1 MTDWKRNL
9 AALWVAQFLAL
20 FGFSFNQPFL
30 PLFIHQDLGLA
41 NASQLAFWSGLA
53 GGATGVTM
61 MVASPIWGALADRR
75 GRKTMLV
82 RAMIGGAVCVGLM
95 GIVQTPAQLVGVRL
109 LQGAASGTVAAATAL
124 VAAETPRHKVGWA
137 LGVLSSAIALGTA
150 VGPLA
155 GGLASAAFGFRA
167 TFFAGSVLLMCG
179 LFPLVLLVHESGR
192 SAGAPRR
199 VGGLV
204 GLRQV
209 ARPILV
215 AVGVLILGQA
225 LMQFAFIS
233 TQQMVALRI
242 LSLSPQG
249 ANLTTGIAFGA
260 AGIATAVASATYSRF
275 TRRLGN
281 QRFAVV
287 AALSFAVAITIGA
300 LVGSVGWLVL
310 AVLAFGFCYG
320 CLNPTLS
327 TMIGLEAPTPVQATI
342 YGVSASSLAFGFAA
356 GPVMAGSVA
365 AVTGSPSVSMLVAA
379 GGVAALALVVALGG
393 REPAV
398 TAREA
403 TSEPAS
409 SQQVPATQEA
419 R

>member
-1 MTDWKRNL
+1 MTDWRRNL

-41 NASQLAFWSGLA
+41 DASQLAFWSGLA

-75 GRKTMLV
+75 GRKSMLV
-82 RAMIGGAVCVGLM
+82 RAMIGGAICVGLM
-95 GIVQTPAQLVGVRL
+95 GIVQSPAQLVAVRL

-124 VAAETPRHKVGWA
+124 VAAETPRHRVGWA

-150 VGPLA
+150 VGPVA

-167 TFFAGSVLLMCG
+167 TFFAGSALLLCG
-179 LFPLVLLVHESGR
+179 LFPLVLLVRESGR
-192 SAGAPRR
+192 SAGAPKR
-199 VGGLV
+199 VGGLA

-209 ARPILV
+209 ARPVLV

-225 LMQFAFIS
+225 LMQFSFIS
-233 TQQMVALRI
+233 TQQMIALRV
-242 LSLSPQG
+242 LALSPEG
-249 ANLTTGIAFGA
+249 ASLVTGIAFGA

-275 TRRLGN
+275 TRRIGN

-287 AALSFAVAITIGA
+287 AAFSFAAAITMGA
-300 LVGSVGWLVL
+300 LVGSVGWIVL
-310 AVLAFGFCYG
+310 AVLAFGFFYG

-327 TMIGLEAPTPVQATI
+327 TMIGLEAPTSVQATI
-342 YGVSASSLAFGFAA
+342 YGVSASSLAFGFAI
-356 GPVMAGSVA
+356 GPFMAGSVA

-379 GGVAALALVVALGG
+379 GAVAALALVVGFAG

-398 TAREA
+398 AGREA
-403 TSEPAS
+403 TTESAS
-409 SQQVPATQEA
+409 GQVATQEA

>member
-1 MTDWKRNL
+1 MTDWRKNL

-41 NASQLAFWSGLA
+41 DPAQLAFWSGLG
-53 GGATGVTM
+53 GGATGLTM
-61 MVASPIWGALADRR
+61 MVASPIWGSLADRR

-95 GIVQTPAQLVGVRL
+95 GIVQTPEQLVAVRL

-124 VAAETPRHKVGWA
+124 VAAETPRHRVGWA

-150 VGPLA
+150 VGPVA
-155 GGLASAAFGFRA
+155 GGLAAAAFGFRA
-167 TFFAGSVLLMCG
+167 TFFAGSVLLLGG
-179 LFPLVLLVHESGR
+179 LLPLLLFVHETR
-192 SAGAPRR
+192 RPAGVPARI
-199 VGGLV
+199 GGLE

-209 ARPILV
+209 ARPVLV
-215 AVGVLILGQA
+215 AVGVLIAAQA
-225 LMQFAFIS
+225 LMQFSFIS

-242 LSLSPQG
+242 LSLSPG
-249 ANLTTGIAFGA
+249 AASLVTGIAFGA

-287 AALSFAVAITIGA
+287 ASLSFAGAITAGA
-300 LVGSVGWLVL
+300 LVGSVGWIVL
-310 AVLAFGFCYG
+310 AVLVFGFFYG

-327 TMIGLEAPTPVQATI
+327 TMIGLEAPTSVQATI
-342 YGVSASSLAFGFAA
+342 YGVSASALAFGFAI
-356 GPVMAGSVA
+356 GPVMGGSVA
-365 AVTGSPSVSMLVAA
+365 AVTGSPTVSMLVAA
-379 GGVAALALVVALGG
+379 AVVAALAVVVGFGG
-393 REPAV
+393 REPSVA
-398 TAREA
+398 ARE
-403 TSEPAS
+403 TPG
-409 SQQVPATQEA
+409 QQVPAKQEA